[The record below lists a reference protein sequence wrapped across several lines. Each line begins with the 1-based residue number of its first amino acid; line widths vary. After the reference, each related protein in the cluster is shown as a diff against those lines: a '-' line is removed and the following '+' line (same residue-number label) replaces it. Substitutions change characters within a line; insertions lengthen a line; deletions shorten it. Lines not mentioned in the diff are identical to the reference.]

1 MSSCT
6 GRNVLSNIN
15 YQKELDK
22 LIDYISR
29 ENITPKLMLHA
40 CCAPCSSYCLVY
52 LSEFFDITV
61 LFYNPNINTE
71 IEYIKRSKELK
82 RLISEMEFRK
92 KVDYVDLD
100 YDPGEFYSEVKGLEE
115 CEEGRERCFKC
126 YGLRLERTAERASA
140 GNYDYFCTTLSISPL
155 KNAAK
160 INEIGNMLSE
170 KYGVKWLPSDFKKKN
185 GFKTSVELSEKYNL
199 YRQNYCGCVFSM
211 R

>member
-1 MSSCT
+1 M
-6 GRNVLSNIN
+6 NNIN
-15 YQKELDK
+15 FQKELDK
-22 LIDYISR
+22 LIDEISMK
-29 ENITPKLMLHA
+29 NITPKLMLHA

-52 LSEFFDITV
+52 LSEYFDITV

-71 IEYIKRSKELK
+71 IEYIKRADELK

-92 KVDYVDLD
+92 KVDYIDLD
-100 YDPGEFYSEVKGLEE
+100 YDPAEFYSTVRGLED
-115 CEEGRERCFKC
+115 CEEGRERCFQC
-126 YGLRLERTAERASA
+126 YRLRLERTAKCAHA

-155 KNAAK
+155 KNATK
-160 INEIGNMLSE
+160 INEIGYMLSE

>member
-1 MSSCT
+1 M
-6 GRNVLSNIN
+6 NNIN

-22 LIDYISR
+22 IIDRISS

-52 LSEFFDITV
+52 LSEYFDITV

-71 IEYIKRSKELK
+71 AEYRKRAAELK
-82 RLISEMEFRK
+82 RFITGMEFRHN
-92 KVDYVDLD
+92 VDYIDLD
-100 YDPGEFYSEVKGLEE
+100 YNPDEFYSAVKGMENLEE
-115 CEEGRERCFKC
+115 GKERCFKC
-126 YGLRLERTAERASA
+126 YGLRIGKAAEQARAA
-140 GNYDYFCTTLSISPL
+140 DYDYFCTTLSISPL

-160 INEIGNMLSE
+160 INTIGYMLSKE
-170 KYGVKWLPSDFKKKN
+170 YGIKWLPSDFKKKN
-185 GFKTSVELSEKYNL
+185 GYKTSVELSKKYNL